1 LLIRWS
7 IVILS
12 LRSHDLQMRHKTK
25 SEKTLKEPDG
35 GIEMNTKLKETTL
48 IYNPQA
54 GGASLVSSTD
64 LEAALRSIGLNA
76 HHQPTEREEDLDGV
90 LEHPGSVVVV
100 AGGDGT
106 IRAVARRLAGR
117 GIPLVILPLG
127 TANNLAGAL
136 GVSGQPLEVIAR
148 LAEPRSQWLDM
159 GRVIGPWGEGVFLEA
174 AGVGMLATTMAAY
187 APEDGKSP
195 LRAIQ
200 AVISTVPGYT
210 PIGCRVTCDGVE
222 IEGRYVMVEVMNTP
236 AVGPRLRLAP
246 EADPGD
252 GWLDVVLIEEH
263 DRVGL
268 AAYAANLALGKLEAL
283 PNVSVRRAK
292 RVSIEWKDSP
302 LHLDAEL
309 FDAESVEKKGLEK
322 VRADFAL
329 EVGALEV
336 WLPALSERTPAPSE
350 EVETVSV

>member
-1 LLIRWS
+1 
-7 IVILS
+7 
-12 LRSHDLQMRHKTK
+12 
-25 SEKTLKEPDG
+25 
-35 GIEMNTKLKETTL
+35 MNAEGQEATL

-54 GGASLVSSTD
+54 GGASLVSGAD
-64 LEAALRSIGLNA
+64 LVDALGSVGLKA
-76 HHQPTEREEDLDGV
+76 QHRPTEKEEDLDRV
-90 LEHPGSVVVV
+90 FEQPGEVVVV

-127 TANNLAGAL
+127 TANNLAGSL
-136 GVSGQPLEVIAR
+136 GISGQPLDVIAR
-148 LAEPRSQWLDM
+148 LAEPRSIKLDL
-159 GRVIGPWGEGVFLEA
+159 GRAVGPWGEGVFLEA

-187 APEDGKSP
+187 GPEDGKSP

-200 AVISTVPGYT
+200 AVIATMPGYT
-210 PIGCRVTCDGVE
+210 PIGCKVTCDDTE
-222 IEGRYVMVEVMNTP
+222 LEGRYVMVEAMNTP

-246 EADPGD
+246 EADPSD

-268 AAYAANLALGKLEAL
+268 AAYIANLALGQLETL
-283 PNVSVRRAK
+283 PNVSVRRA
-292 RVSIEWKDSP
+292 RSVSLEWEDSP

-309 FDAESVEKKGLEK
+309 FSSASVDDQGPKKF
-322 VRADFAL
+322 RADFRL

-336 WLPALSERTPAPSE
+336 WLPALLQSTPAPAE
-350 EVETVSV
+350 EVGTVPA